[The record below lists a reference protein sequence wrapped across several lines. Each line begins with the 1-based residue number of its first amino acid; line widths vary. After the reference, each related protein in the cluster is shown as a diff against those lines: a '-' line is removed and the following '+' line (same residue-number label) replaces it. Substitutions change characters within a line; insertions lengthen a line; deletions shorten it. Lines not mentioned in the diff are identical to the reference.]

1 MEILLDKDDPVE
13 TFSAGWAG
21 LRRGR
26 CYPNSLVATIEVQ
39 SKKEKRKRWIGKNED
54 FRRGPKPVIFLVLC
68 VKRVAVSPFSL

>member
-1 MEILLDKDDPVE
+1 MRPFRL
-13 TFSAGWAG
+13 AG

-54 FRRGPKPVIFLVLC
+54 FRREPKPVIFLVLC